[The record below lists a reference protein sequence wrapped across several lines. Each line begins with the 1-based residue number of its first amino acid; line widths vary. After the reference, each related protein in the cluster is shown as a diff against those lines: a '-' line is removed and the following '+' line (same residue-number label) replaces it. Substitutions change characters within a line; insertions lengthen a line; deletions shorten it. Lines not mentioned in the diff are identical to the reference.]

1 MPIRFKHARWSIV
14 WQGKRYDGGMIS
26 WRAPARIKNTSKLT
40 QAGPACVV
48 SRKAKNS
55 SLHQRLAP
63 ASFHVRRVKIV
74 LEVLHVADIPVALE
88 VLHSLGRSIGW
99 GRAVHNVELLAGAK
113 DDRAC

>member
-1 MPIRFKHARWSIV
+1 MSGGAMAVLFWMSAAYSVCMVWSRSIGDCPAPHTKQREKKGTAYADQIQTRRMV
-14 WQGKRYDGGMIS
+14 DRMAGETYDGGMIS

-63 ASFHVRRVKIV
+63 ASFHVRRVKI
-74 LEVLHVADIPVALE
+74 
-88 VLHSLGRSIGW
+88 
-99 GRAVHNVELLAGAK
+99 
-113 DDRAC
+113 